1 MSVKSEKA
9 ALDILKTYSGMNPL
23 ILRMKR
29 DIIGYQK
36 VSLLN
41 DFVIDYI
48 LTNKDKEPQL
58 INKTLPIA
66 DWYGKSL
73 QEKYEIEFA
82 PAKIKIISYLG
93 DAKSSYHI
101 VGIYRKNMNPMEFF
115 IPKKALLGN
124 FLVKDYH
131 NIDVDFDRY
140 DQLSMTKDPNR
151 RLKPH
156 QKEAVQF
163 LLSRK
168 KCILADDMGVGKM
181 ESVNSLIPTPYGF
194 KKMGDIKVGDKV
206 FDMHGN
212 PVEVL
217 QVFPH
222 KDKDIYKVTFSD
234 GSTVRCGLEH
244 LWYVSNIN
252 WKDKRWETLSLQQI
266 LDIGLHNKISKS
278 QAANGTTKS
287 NKWIIPMSAP
297 VEYPEQDYYIH
308 PYVLGMCIGDGN
320 LCNGGI
326 NISIPDNEIES
337 VENIS
342 LLLNEDYCLKREK
355 GGVCPRYRIKRKV
368 YWGLN
373 EYHQEIKKLGLNVHG
388 GEKFI
393 PDVYKM
399 GSVEQR
405 KELLMG
411 LMDSG
416 GSISKTNNKISYST
430 MSERL
435 ANDIAELVCSL
446 GGIARI
452 HSYRRIRN
460 GKESIEFSVRIQIA
474 FCPFRLKRK
483 AERYN
488 PTFRKYLRRYIENVE
503 FDGVEDAQCIYVDS
517 PEHTYLTEKSYI
529 VTHNTTSLTVAAI
542 EGNFDA
548 VLIICP
554 ASLKTNWK
562 KELMWYVP
570 ERDITIIDS
579 INAMNKGEL
588 ESFLGYSVGKSNK
601 TLNEL
606 KEEAKDKGQ
615 WKDNRFVIINYD
627 ILDDFYKIP
636 TSRSKENMALAL
648 QASPMLQYIINKKSL
663 IIVDEAHKLSNATSN
678 RSKII
683 SSLIKLGKPD
693 SLYFATG
700 TPITNDPQNL
710 YCVLQFLGDPI
721 TDDWKYY
728 MDRYCGAIRIPAK
741 GEKEKY
747 TNQYFNLL
755 NRKNPNRKVES
766 WYDLTSE
773 EKDQLKEYISNN
785 ARMITIAKG
794 ATNLDELKLR
804 IQHIYLRREKEDIN
818 ENLPTKTVHELFYDF
833 DMKQL
838 MEYNRLWDDYETAQ
852 LEADPD
858 KELNKELLEGAIYRK
873 YCSDQMVPNTIKLV
887 DEFISKG
894 EKVIIATCYDDELYR
909 LKEYYGNKCVVYNGK
924 MNGKQK
930 DAAQKEFMENPDVKV
945 FIGQI
950 LAAGVGLTLTV
961 SHIMVFNNIDFVP
974 GNCRQMEDRIYRI
987 GQTKPVDIYY
997 QMFKDTQ
1004 YERIWKTVMRKELV
1018 INQVI
1023 KKEAEK

>member
-1 MSVKSEKA
+1 MSIKSEKA

-41 DFVIDYI
+41 DFAIDYI
-48 LTNKDKEPQL
+48 LTNKDREPQL
-58 INKTLPIA
+58 INKTLPVA

-131 NIDVDFDRY
+131 NLEVDFDRY

-168 KCILADDMGVGKM
+168 KCILADDMGVGK
-181 ESVNSLIPTPYGF
+181 T
-194 KKMGDIKVGDKV
+194 
-206 FDMHGN
+206 
-212 PVEVL
+212 
-217 QVFPH
+217 
-222 KDKDIYKVTFSD
+222 
-234 GSTVRCGLEH
+234 ST
-244 LWYVSNIN
+244 
-252 WKDKRWETLSLQQI
+252 
-266 LDIGLHNKISKS
+266 
-278 QAANGTTKS
+278 
-287 NKWIIPMSAP
+287 
-297 VEYPEQDYYIH
+297 
-308 PYVLGMCIGDGN
+308 
-320 LCNGGI
+320 
-326 NISIPDNEIES
+326 
-337 VENIS
+337 
-342 LLLNEDYCLKREK
+342 
-355 GGVCPRYRIKRKV
+355 
-368 YWGLN
+368 
-373 EYHQEIKKLGLNVHG
+373 
-388 GEKFI
+388 
-393 PDVYKM
+393 
-399 GSVEQR
+399 
-405 KELLMG
+405 
-411 LMDSG
+411 
-416 GSISKTNNKISYST
+416 
-430 MSERL
+430 
-435 ANDIAELVCSL
+435 
-446 GGIARI
+446 
-452 HSYRRIRN
+452 
-460 GKESIEFSVRIQIA
+460 
-474 FCPFRLKRK
+474 
-483 AERYN
+483 
-488 PTFRKYLRRYIENVE
+488 
-503 FDGVEDAQCIYVDS
+503 
-517 PEHTYLTEKSYI
+517 
-529 VTHNTTSLTVAAI
+529 LTVAAI

-588 ESFLGYSVGKSNK
+588 ESFLGYSAGKSNK

-997 QMFKDTQ
+997 QMFRDTQ

-1023 KKEAEK
+1023 KKETEK